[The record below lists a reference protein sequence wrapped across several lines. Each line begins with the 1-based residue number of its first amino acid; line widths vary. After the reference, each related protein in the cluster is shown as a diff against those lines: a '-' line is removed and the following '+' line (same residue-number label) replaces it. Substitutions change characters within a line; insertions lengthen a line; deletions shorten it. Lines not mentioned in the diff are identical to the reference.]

1 MKLTTY
7 SLREW
12 QQRPGRALLTLAG
25 IIIGVAAMVSISVTI
40 EATRNSYRHMFD
52 TVTGR
57 ASLEIVAEGY
67 GGFDPSIGESIRELS
82 GVRAV
87 VPVVQTTSGLI
98 GPSGAEPIMVLG
110 IKPELDSPVRDYKI
124 KQGKFLNDRKGVVL
138 SSTYAQRLKLKLGE
152 SVRLITPKGLIELP
166 IVGLLEPEGAAT
178 VHAGAIVFMH
188 MSTAQQ
194 AFALDQQVNAVQIV
208 LDEDTNLSR
217 IQKQMNEQL
226 PPGLTA
232 QAPAVR
238 GKLAQEMLLGTELSL
253 GVMSIVALV
262 AGAFVILNSFLMSL
276 GERVR
281 HLAILRALGT
291 RRLQLKSILLKEAAI
306 LGSIGTVLGIGLGY
320 AMSFALNRI
329 MEEMLAFPVPK
340 PQLDAK
346 SILLATLLGPGV
358 ALAAALVPAW
368 RSSRRPVLD
377 GLLDNRE
384 IREPVYKRWPGYIGL
399 GLLMVGLTFIALLLT
414 EKIQA
419 DLASQLLPACMA
431 LLIVSGTL
439 TIPLCIP
446 FLSKTAAL
454 ILRPFLGVEGRMA
467 VRWLSR
473 RPTRTGLTVAVLTVT
488 LIVAVGFGNATQ
500 NSVRD
505 IQEWAAKI
513 SYIDYYIRGY
523 MPGPGM
529 AVTAAL
535 PESMADVIAEI
546 EHVEFVTKINFIA
559 ARAEGEPVMVIA
571 KSFGTRSGQ
580 PIDLVEGDETEVMK
594 AVKRGEVVL
603 GTRLS
608 QRKNLKIGDH
618 VTLETRN
625 GPKAVRVAGL
635 ATEYTAGGFVV
646 YLEWNQAQEFF
657 GKQGVH
663 VFGVVLENGAPA
675 SVATGLQTLCDER
688 KCRLESRAEFR
699 QIVDEAMSG
708 VVGTLWGLIALGF
721 VIASVGI
728 VNTLSMNVLEQTREI
743 GILRAIAMKRRQITK
758 MIFSQALVVGVI
770 SLIPGIVGGIVFA
783 YLLNVTTYPMTGL
796 RLDLRFEMPL
806 IVGSMVMVLVLSIFA
821 AMFPARRASRLQVIT
836 ALQYE

>member
-12 QQRPGRALLTLAG
+12 RQRPGRALLTLTG

-40 EATRNSYRHMFD
+40 EATRNSYRHMFE

-57 ASLEIVAEGY
+57 ASLEVVAEGY
-67 GGFDPSIGESIRELS
+67 GGFDPTIRESLHKLP
-82 GVRAV
+82 GVQAAV
-87 VPVVQTTSGLI
+87 SVVQTTSGLI

-110 IKPELDSPVRDYKI
+110 IEPELDRPAREYKI
-124 KQGKFLNDRKGVVL
+124 RQGRFLGDRKGAVL
-138 SSTYAQRLKLKLGE
+138 SSTYAQRLKLKLGD
-152 SVRLITPKGLIELP
+152 SVRLLTPRGLTTLP
-166 IVGLLEPEGAAT
+166 IVGLLEPEGAAN
-178 VHAGAIVFMH
+178 VHAGAIVFTH
-188 MSTAQQ
+188 LSTAQE
-194 AFALDQQVNAVQIV
+194 AFALHQQINAVQIV
-208 LDEDTNLSR
+208 LDEKADLLSVQEQISR
-217 IQKQMNEQL
+217 QL
-226 PPGLTA
+226 PPGLTV

-253 GVMSIVALV
+253 AVMSIVALV

-276 GERVR
+276 GERVK

-291 RRLQLKSILLKEAAI
+291 KRSQLKGILLKEAALLGSLGTI
-306 LGSIGTVLGIGLGY
+306 LGIALGY
-320 AMSFALNRI
+320 ALSFALHRI

-340 PQLDAK
+340 PRLDAK
-346 SILLATLLGPGV
+346 STLLAAFLGPGI
-358 ALAAALVPAW
+358 ALAASLVPAW
-368 RSSRRPVLD
+368 RSSHRPVLD

-399 GLLMVGLTFIALLLT
+399 ALLVVGLTFIALLVT
-414 EKIQA
+414 EAIQV
-419 DLASQLLPACMA
+419 DVASQLLPGCMA
-431 LLIVSGTL
+431 LLIVSITL

-446 FLSKTAAL
+446 FLSKIAAL
-454 ILRPFLGVEGRMA
+454 ILRPCLGAEGRMA

-505 IQEWAAKI
+505 IREWAAKI
-513 SYIDYYIRGY
+513 SYVDYYIRGY

-535 PESMADVIAEI
+535 PESMGDEIAEI

-580 PIDLVEGDETEVMK
+580 PIDLVEGDEAEVIE
-594 AVKRGEVVL
+594 AVKRGDVVL

-625 GPKAVRVAGL
+625 GPKDVRIAGL

-646 YLEWNQAQEFF
+646 YLEWNRAQEFF

-675 SVATGLQTLCDER
+675 SAAARLQTLCDEG

-699 QIVDEAMSG
+699 RIVDEAMSG

-721 VIASVGI
+721 VIASFGI
-728 VNTLSMNVLEQTREI
+728 VNTLTMNVLEQTREI
-743 GILRAIAMKRRQITK
+743 GILRAIAMKRRQISR
-758 MIFSQALVVGVI
+758 MIFSQAMVVGVV
-770 SLIPGIVGGIVFA
+770 SLIPGILGGIVFA
-783 YLLNVTTYPMTGL
+783 YLLNVSTYPMTGL
-796 RLDLRFEMPL
+796 RLELRFEALL
-806 IVGSMVMVLVLSIFA
+806 IVGSMVMVLGLSAAA